1 MSVRKAYAAAI
12 KKAVASIPCGSVC
25 SYGRVA
31 EVAGLPGRARLVGK
45 VLGEVTGE
53 DALPWHRVL
62 RANGSLA
69 FAAGS
74 SGFERQT
81 ARLTEEGVIVA
92 GGRVDLA
99 RFGWQTSLDQ
109 QLWGP
114 D

>member
-1 MSVRKAYAAAI
+1 MPVRKAHAAAI
-12 KKAVASIPCGSVC
+12 RQAVASIPPGRVC

-45 VLGEVTGE
+45 LLGELTE
-53 DALPWHRVL
+53 AEELPWHRVL

-69 FAAGS
+69 FPPGS
-74 SGFERQT
+74 RGFERQVS
-81 ARLTEEGVIVA
+81 RLADEGIMA
-92 GGRVDLA
+92 ADGRVDLA
-99 RFGWQTSLDQ
+99 QFGWQTSLDE